1 MPLLIAAAWSE
12 KKARS
17 MPPRCAV
24 GCAVLHCDVRCALL
38 RMALTYPVGM
48 CALRAKR
55 RMPLP
60 TRRFKFRAKGGNTGR
75 PQLEVA

>member
-24 GCAVLHCDVRCALL
+24 GCAELHCDVRCALL

-55 RMPLP
+55 RMPFVADTALQVS
-60 TRRFKFRAKGGNTGR
+60 RKGWEHGT
-75 PQLEVA
+75 PAA